1 MASSIKGLRELER
14 KLKAI
19 PKATRSEVRSVL
31 LVSAAEMVALAKALT
46 PVDSGTL
53 RDSVRSEPG
62 DNELSIVVRAG
73 GEATTVAAR
82 DGQGE
87 YDYSLGVEF
96 GNSQVGEQP
105 FFWTSYRAI
114 KKKAKSR
121 ATRAIRR
128 AARAAVG
135 V

>member
-1 MASSIKGLRELER
+1 MTIKGLAALNR
-14 KLKAI
+14 KLSAI
-19 PKATRSEVRSVL
+19 PKATRIEVRKVL
-31 LVSAAEMVALAKALT
+31 EQSAAEMVALAKALT
-46 PVDSGTL
+46 PVDSGVL

-62 DNELSIVVRAG
+62 EHELSVVVAAG

-96 GNSQVGEQP
+96 GTAEMGEQP
-105 FFWTSYRAI
+105 FFWNSYRAV

-121 ATRAIRR
+121 ATRAIKR
-128 AARAAVG
+128 G
-135 V
+135 VRSAIAGG